1 MTKTNG
7 SFFDLNGY
15 KYATLLY
22 QFEVNG
28 YFLLLLDLWFTEIES
43 KNFYCKCENTAL
55 SLTFHNI
62 DLLILAN

>member
-15 KYATLLY
+15 KYTTLLY

-43 KNFYCKCENTAL
+43 KNFYCKCENTVL

-62 DLLILAN
+62 DLLRLAN